1 MKSEGD
7 WAWHVHHDILLQ
19 RLKEPI
25 ENRVDYIKSTKPKSE
40 IPIRLRLLRP
50 AKGLGKTEAYAK
62 WEEAYAKWE
71 EAYAKRREADAKRRE
86 ADAKRREADAKWR
99 EAYAKRREADAKRRE
114 ADAKLQADPA
124 VLALHKVQ
132 CPDCPWDGK
141 TIFPK
146 AKST

>member
-7 WAWHVHHDILLQ
+7 WVWHVHHDILLQ
-19 RLKEPI
+19 RLNEPI

-71 EAYAKRREADAKRRE
+71 EA
-86 ADAKRREADAKWR
+86 DAKWR
-99 EAYAKRREADAKRRE
+99 PQIE
-114 ADAKLQADPA
+114 
-124 VLALHKVQ
+124 ALHKKED
-132 CPDCPWDGK
+132 PNCPWNGK
-141 TIFPK
+141 TIFP
-146 AKST
+146 

>member
-62 WEEAYAKWE
+62 
-71 EAYAKRREADAKRRE
+71 
-86 ADAKRREADAKWR
+86 RREADAKWR
-99 EAYAKRREADAKRRE
+99 EAYAKRREADAKRREADAKRRE